1 MDSMKQLATLKV
13 EELPDGT
20 IVLTWDENDPSC
32 AFLNGKT
39 DKEIIAIIESGLET
53 MEKEEEAKQA
63 RLKALDEMVKNDQ
76 EMGLY

>member
-1 MDSMKQLATLKV
+1 MKELATLKV
-13 EELPDGT
+13 EELPDGRIT
-20 IVLTWDENDPSC
+20 FTWDENDPAC

-39 DKEIIAIIESGLET
+39 EDEIIAMIESELE
-53 MEKEEEAKQA
+53 MIIHEEEQTKQA

>member
-1 MDSMKQLATLKV
+1 MKELATLKV

-20 IVLTWDENDPSC
+20 IVLTWDEDDPKC
-32 AFLNGKT
+32 AFLNGKSEA
-39 DKEIIAIIESGLET
+39 EIVAMIESGLEM
-53 MEKEEEAKQA
+53 MEKEEETKQA